1 MTNIKSLLK
10 ISLPILIPLFFII
23 FLAGGCSFKLIDPQ
37 YYEFRKLCSRVDIEI
52 VIHNKYFFE
61 IQKNKKFIE
70 TDDNGCF
77 YDEILKEKICFGYFQ
92 RKSNEVHNK
101 WGLTKTIAEDY
112 YKNTHYSTSTYYKYS
127 YSGLFLKGD
136 EGAGFWIDTKDL
148 RTCEYWDNFFYEQHS
163 VKQRGF

>member
-1 MTNIKSLLK
+1 MTKIKSLLK

-23 FLAGGCSFKLIDPQ
+23 FLAGGCSLKLIDPQ

-61 IQKNKKFIE
+61 IQKNKKSIE

-112 YKNTHYSTSTYYKYS
+112 YKNTHYTYNK
-127 YSGLFLKGD
+127 
-136 EGAGFWIDTKDL
+136 
-148 RTCEYWDNFFYEQHS
+148 
-163 VKQRGF
+163 